1 MLFYMDKENPRL
13 KNLIK
18 ELKKKGNE
26 EEASI
31 WLEIAERLESP
42 RQEHSEVNVGEI
54 DRYVDEDEDAL
65 VPGKVLGG
73 GRIDKRNVVAFDF
86 SSSAKK
92 KIEENGGNAF
102 LLENYM
108 EKNPEG
114 SKTRVIR

>member
-1 MLFYMDKENPRL
+1 MDKENPRL

-26 EEASI
+26 EGVPV

-42 RQEHSEVNVGEI
+42 RQDHAEVNVGEI
-54 DRYVDEDEDAL
+54 NRYVGEDEDAV
-65 VPGKVLGG
+65 VPGKVLGD
-73 GRIDKRNVVAFDF
+73 GRIDEKDVVAFGF
-86 SSSAKK
+86 SSSARK
-92 KIEENGGNAF
+92 KIEENGGSAF
-102 LLENYM
+102 LLEDYI